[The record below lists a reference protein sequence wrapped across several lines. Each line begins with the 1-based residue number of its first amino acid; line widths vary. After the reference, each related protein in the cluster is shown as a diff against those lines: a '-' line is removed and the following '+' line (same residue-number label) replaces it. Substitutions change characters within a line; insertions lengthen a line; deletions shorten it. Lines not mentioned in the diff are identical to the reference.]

1 MAELVEI
8 PGYKVE
14 SVLGYGGMST
24 VYLAE
29 QESLGR
35 RVALK
40 VMAESLTHDPT
51 YTKRFLKEAR
61 IIAQLNYPYIIVI
74 YDYGVVGAQHYIAME
89 CVDGGDLFRRV
100 KKAMRVTEIIDVMV
114 QVAKALAYAHG
125 KGYIHRDIKP
135 GNILFREDGSVVLS
149 DFGLA
154 KGLSDN
160 TQVTAAGMTL
170 GTPAYMS
177 PEQAFGEQVDSRSDL
192 YSLGC
197 VFYFMLTGSKPYTAD
212 NPVALAMKHLRDPI
226 PQLPEEYVW
235 LQPVLD
241 KLMAKK
247 PEDRYQYGEDLAKEL
262 AQYSEEDSVTPI
274 KPSLFGPGVQDDGPG
289 ELQLEN
295 LDSPTTEEVLRAID
309 DFSNNA
315 LRKPTAKGTALELV
329 DDVKAGGPEPLSMG
343 GFSQQI
349 ATPAEK
355 RQPMD
360 GRDFLKNKIGG
371 DGRVTPP
378 EEYAEPTRVQ
388 QAIDLPQSARN
399 DPPSSVPPP
408 DQLIRE
414 RSRGEIPSISLRK
427 LDKKPKVSK
436 LLIASIGAGIIITV
450 VNVGAGI
457 YLAQQRN
464 APAVSKDVEK
474 VKLDELRWTAPTKK
488 LIKFADPLAGG
499 GTGPEMVVVTKG
511 SFEMGDIS
519 GRYGPSARPVHAVH
533 LSRDFAIS
541 VNEVTFAD
549 YDLFSQATNKPMA
562 DDRQWGRGARPA
574 VYVSWQDAT
583 DYAAWL
589 SSQTGN
595 KYRLPTEA
603 EWEFSSR
610 AGTTT
615 DYWWGDWPN
624 HDFANYGSDV
634 CCRGKISGADQWGEE
649 TSEVGS
655 FPANA
660 FGLHD
665 SLGNVWEWVQ
675 DCWSVD
681 HYGASAS
688 GGPRQDGDCTKRVVR
703 GGSWSDIPRNVA
715 VAARGRAPLD
725 KKLAFIG
732 FRVVRE
738 Q

>member
-1 MAELVEI
+1 MTELVKI
-8 PGYKVE
+8 PGYKIE

-61 IIAQLNYPYIIVI
+61 IIAQLSFPHIIVI
-74 YDYGVVGAQHYIAME
+74 YDYGVVDGQHYIAME
-89 CVDGGDLFRRV
+89 CIGGGDLFRRV
-100 KKAMRVTEIIDVMV
+100 KTHMDVSEV
-114 QVAKALAYAHG
+114 INITIQVARALAYAHG

-135 GNILFREDGSVVLS
+135 GNILFREDGGVVLS

-197 VFYFMLTGSKPYTAD
+197 VFYFMLTGAKPYTAD
-212 NPVALAMKHLRDPI
+212 NPVALAMKHLRDPV
-226 PQLPEEYVW
+226 PTLPKEYVW

-262 AQYSEEDSVTPI
+262 EQYSDEDSVTPV
-274 KPSLFGPGVQDDGPG
+274 KPSLLNRGGAADESSELHLQQFESLTPEKVVNAVDGFAG
-289 ELQLEN
+289 
-295 LDSPTTEEVLRAID
+295 
-309 DFSNNA
+309 NA
-315 LRKPTAKGTALELV
+315 SRKPPVGSPALELV
-329 DDVKAGGPEPLSMG
+329 DDSAHAPSAGD
-343 GFSQQI
+343 GFSSQ
-349 ATPAEK
+349 ATQVLKSSE
-355 RQPMD
+355 MLD
-360 GRDFLKNKIGG
+360 GRRYLKNKSEPGAPVIKVDEGIEATLVMPSAAQPVHSLPPAGSEAG
-371 DGRVTPP
+371 DF
-378 EEYAEPTRVQ
+378 
-388 QAIDLPQSARN
+388 
-399 DPPSSVPPP
+399 
-408 DQLIRE
+408 IRE
-414 RSRGEIPSISLRK
+414 RSRGEIPSVSMRQPP
-427 LDKKPKVSK
+427 KKPPVSK
-436 LLIASIGAGIIITV
+436 LLIAAIGAAIIITV
-450 VNVGAGI
+450 VNVGVGI

-464 APAVSKDVEK
+464 IPSVSKIDEQTL
-474 VKLDELRWTAPTKK
+474 LDESRWSTPTRK
-488 LIKFADPLAGG
+488 LIRFSDPLTSG
-499 GTGPEMVVVTKG
+499 GTGPEMVVVAKG
-511 SFEMGDIS
+511 SFEMGDLS
-519 GRYGPSARPVHAVH
+519 GRYGPSARPVHSVNLAT
-533 LSRDFAIS
+533 DFAMG
-541 VNEVTFAD
+541 VNEVSFDD
-549 YDLFSQATNKPMA
+549 YDKFTQATNRARA
-562 DDRQWGRGARPA
+562 DDRQWGRGTRPA
-574 VYVSWQDAT
+574 IYVSWQDAT

-589 SSQTGN
+589 SSQTS
-595 KYRLPTEA
+595 KRYRLPTEA
-603 EWEFSSR
+603 EWEYASR
-610 AGTTT
+610 AGSST

-624 HDFANYGSDV
+624 HEFANFGSEV
-634 CCRGKISGADQWGEE
+634 CCRGQTAGADQWGEE
-649 TSEVGS
+649 TSPVGS
-655 FPANA
+655 FSVNDY
-660 FGLHD
+660 GLHD

-675 DCWSVD
+675 DCWNVD

-688 GGPRQDGDCTKRVVR
+688 GTVRRDGDCAKRVVR
-703 GGSWSDIPRNVA
+703 GGSWSDIPRNIA
-715 VAARGRAPLD
+715 AAARGRAPVD